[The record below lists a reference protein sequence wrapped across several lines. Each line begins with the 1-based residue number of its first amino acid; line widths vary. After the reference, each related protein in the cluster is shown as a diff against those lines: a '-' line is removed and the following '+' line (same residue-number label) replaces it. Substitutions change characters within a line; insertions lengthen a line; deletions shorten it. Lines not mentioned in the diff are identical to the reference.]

1 MKLYLEEGTEYRE
14 IEVIIR
20 CQKTDSQVMKLI
32 SALRAFEREVTG
44 YRDRQT
50 FLLEAEEILYIE
62 TVDKKT
68 FLYTAGGVYETP
80 LRLYELED
88 RLAASDFFRASKSM
102 VINFNEIK
110 SMKPD
115 FGGRMQLTM
124 SNGEAVFVSRQYVSY
139 IKQKLGLK

>member
-1 MKLYLEEGTEYRE
+1 MKLFVEEGAEYRE

-32 SALRAFEREVTG
+32 SALRVFERKITG
-44 YRDRQT
+44 YRDGQT
-50 FLLEAEEILYIE
+50 FLLEAEKLLYIE

-68 FLYTAGGVYETP
+68 FLYTSEGVYETS

-88 RLAASDFFRASKSM
+88 RLAACDLFRASKSM

-110 SMKPD
+110 SMRPD
-115 FGGRMQLTM
+115 FGGRMQLAM
-124 SNGEAVFVSRQYVSY
+124 SNGETVFVSRQYVWY
-139 IKQKLGLK
+139 IKEKLGLK